1 MGRVE
6 RVRNLDGQRQHQ
18 LGFHGTAADTIFQR
32 DTLQKLHRDE
42 GFAVLIVNFVD
53 GADILVI
60 QGGGSL
66 SFALEAAE
74 GQWIFGNVV
83 GQKLESYKTTEVQVL
98 GFIDHAHSAATK
110 FLEDAVVRDG
120 LADHWSRI

>member
-1 MGRVE
+1 MAVE
-6 RVRNLDGQRQHQ
+6 K
-18 LGFHGTAADTIFQR
+18 FHGDEMAAF
-32 DTLQKLHRDE
+32 E
-42 GFAVLIVNFVD
+42 FVNFVD

-98 GFIDHAHSAATK
+98 GFIDHAHAAPTELLDDPVMGDVVEQGSAAPR
-110 FLEDAVVRDG
+110 VQPC
-120 LADHWSRI
+120 